1 MVIEHMINMIYQ
13 IFMTVYA
20 ISRFYRGL
28 GLNAT
33 LGSIKI
39 VNVRETLSSLESLG
53 PRPPLHSFILVY
65 SSIRQTSIG
74 LVYLPVYNFDSNLGM
89 KKNTYRLK
97 INFTRIGQKRAE

>member
-53 PRPPLHSFILVY
+53 PRPLSIHLYFFIHPIPH
-65 SSIRQTSIG
+65 IRQTSIG
-74 LVYLPVYNFDSNLGM
+74 LVYLLVYNFDSNLGM
-89 KKNTYRLK
+89 KK
-97 INFTRIGQKRAE
+97 IHID